1 MAADNVTITAPVTVD
16 DVSIVVSPSVD
27 SVTVTP
33 ASSGDNVAVTVDAIT
48 DDVTVAVTT
57 SVDDVVVAV
66 TEQVDAVSVLVS
78 ADSDNVFVEVS
89 SEIGPQGPA
98 GADYDPTKSW
108 FGLAVGAVPTGPT
121 AIAGGRVFT
130 YDYGTTTLYRFIST
144 DNTTDAFYS
153 GFDGTTLTGLI
164 ATKALNF

>member
-16 DVSIVVSPSVD
+16 EVSIVVSPSVD

-33 ASSGDNVAVTVDAIT
+33 AGSGDSVAVTINAIT
-48 DDVTVAVTT
+48 DDVTVAVATI
-57 SVDDVVVAV
+57 VDDVMVAV

-78 ADSDNVFVEVS
+78 DDSDKVIVEVS
-89 SEIGPQGPA
+89 SDIGPQGPA

-130 YDYGTTTLYRFIST
+130 YNYGTTTLYRFIST
-144 DNTTDAFYS
+144 ENSIDAFYS
-153 GFDGTTLTGLI
+153 GFDGTNLSGLV
-164 ATKALNF
+164 ASKSLLF